1 MIFHLTVIIVLLL
14 YQIDSTVRRE
24 ESFVID
30 FSKQEEI
37 ERQKKEQTFKEDI
50 SKRIDDLIAA
60 SRKSGEPI
68 RNIAVDAGSKLKD
81 DRNTDADQLYKDAER
96 LAQDLKAG
104 QLEDAREET
113 VELEEQ
119 RTKKKEDPK
128 KKEYSGPLKDD
139 RGTDAEQLYKDAER
153 LAQDLKNGQKSNAFD
168 EKYSDE
174 TVDLGGGKKDGGNSD
189 KVYSGPSVLS
199 YTLDGRKASKLPIPA
214 YRCYAGGEVT
224 VIIVVNPQ
232 GVVIGAEVKDD
243 ISSTDQCLRNFAVR
257 AARLSRFSQSST
269 APARQTGEIVY
280 RFIAQ

>member
-1 MIFHLTVIIVLLL
+1 MIFHLTVIVVLLL
-14 YQIDSTVRRE
+14 YQIDATVRRE

-37 ERQKKEQTFKEDI
+37 ERQIKEMEEMEKEIAKLDAIRQRLEEKI
-50 SKRIDDLIAA
+50 SGT
-60 SRKSGEPI
+60 STHV
-68 RNIAVDAGSKLKD
+68 RNIAVD
-81 DRNTDADQLYKDAER
+81 N
-96 LAQDLKAG
+96 
-104 QLEDAREET
+104 
-113 VELEEQ
+113 
-119 RTKKKEDPK
+119 
-128 KKEYSGPLKDD
+128 SGPLKDD

-153 LAQDLKNGQKSNAFD
+153 LAQDLKNGQKSNAFE
-168 EKYSDE
+168 EKYSDDA
-174 TVDLGGGKKDGGNSD
+174 VDLGGGGKKDKGKSD

-232 GVVIGAEVKDD
+232 GAVIGVEVKDD
-243 ISSTDQCLRNFAVR
+243 ISSTDQCLRSFAVR
-257 AARLSRFSQSST
+257 AARLSKFSQSST

>member
-37 ERQKKEQTFKEDI
+37 ERQIKEMEEMEKEIAKLDAIRQRLEEKI
-50 SKRIDDLIAA
+50 SGT
-60 SRKSGEPI
+60 STPV
-68 RNIAVDAGSKLKD
+68 RNIAVD
-81 DRNTDADQLYKDAER
+81 N
-96 LAQDLKAG
+96 
-104 QLEDAREET
+104 
-113 VELEEQ
+113 
-119 RTKKKEDPK
+119 
-128 KKEYSGPLKDD
+128 SGPLKDD

-153 LAQDLKNGQKSNAFD
+153 LAQDLKNGQKSNAFE
-168 EKYSDE
+168 EKYSDDA
-174 TVDLGGGKKDGGNSD
+174 VDLGGGGKKNNEKSD
-189 KVYSGPSVLS
+189 KAYSGPSVLS
-199 YTLDGRKASKLPIPA
+199 YSLDGRKASKLPIPA

-232 GVVIGAEVKDD
+232 GAVIGAEVKDD
-243 ISSTDQCLRNFAVR
+243 ISSTDQCLRSFAVR
-257 AARLSRFSQSST
+257 AARLSKFSQSST

>member
-1 MIFHLTVIIVLLL
+1 MITVIFHLTVIIVLLL
-14 YQIDSTVRRE
+14 YQIDATVRRE

-37 ERQKKEQTFKEDI
+37 ERQQQEMEEIEREIAKMEAIRQRLEEKI
-50 SKRIDDLIAA
+50 SA
-60 SRKSGEPI
+60 SSTPV
-68 RNIAVDAGSKLKD
+68 RNIAG
-81 DRNTDADQLYKDAER
+81 DR
-96 LAQDLKAG
+96 G
-104 QLEDAREET
+104 
-113 VELEEQ
+113 
-119 RTKKKEDPK
+119 
-128 KKEYSGPLKDD
+128 GPLKDD

-153 LAQDLKNGQKSNAFD
+153 LAQELKNGQKSNAFE
-168 EKYSDE
+168 EKYSDDA
-174 TVDLGGGKKDGGNSD
+174 VDLGGGGKKDKGKSD

-232 GVVIGAEVKDD
+232 GSVIGAEVKDD

-257 AARLSRFSQSST
+257 AARLSKFSQSST